1 MKLKLLVGLLA
12 TLALVAQPA
21 VADVRDMA
29 PDSKLNWEVEESY
42 GDSRSQVV
50 ISQQDRQGFWREA
63 AYCTDFGKGK
73 TASFPEGASCD
84 PTTYKTDIL
93 IQFSVLQAPVCEA
106 GGRNCLQ
113 EVFATGP
120 DGQKVVGTF
129 LGYTNPDSAVPAN
142 RTLGNPRGES
152 SGIWQLPGVINS
164 AGTDLYEVHLNM
176 EGGVAEYKRGRLTQK
191 FSLKDRE
198 FNAAIRPVKA
208 TVTPDGVEKDNSCT
222 NCTALPADFNFGL
235 TAILPESIKN
245 WYSGRI
251 QNADVVYKKV
261 DSTYFAITVTGAP
274 MVVPTFKASIRK
286 ADASNNLLDQF
297 HWCQANIN
305 QCWGVYTNGYGNNA
319 NWTDFLE
326 AWRPHVKD
334 SATGSSTVWTI
345 RTVPVFFGDGT
356 DAGFYSC
363 TPKNRAAGIVSTNAL
378 MFNGNV
384 PKYEKGFFN
393 YRVAGMHFEADGQ
406 TEFLGRYEM
415 VMDEQLARCMF
426 KFPRAPLSATVT
438 VSGEKGETVVATS
451 TVSSKGGKLRLAAYN
466 FTFSE
471 KNIKF
476 KLNAKGFVTCTKGK
490 TVRYVKGTK
499 CPSGFKRG

>member
-1 MKLKLLVGLLA
+1 MKLKLLVGSLA
-12 TLALVAQPA
+12 TLALIAQPA

-29 PDSKLNWEVEESY
+29 PDANLSWGIEESY
-42 GDSRSQVV
+42 WDSRSQVV
-50 ISQQDRQGFWREA
+50 ISQNDREA
-63 AYCTDFGKGK
+63 AYCTEFGKGK
-73 TASFPEGASCD
+73 TAYFPEGASCD
-84 PTTYKTDIL
+84 PASYRGDVL
-93 IQFSVLQAPVCEA
+93 IQFSALHAPVCEA
-106 GGRNCLQ
+106 GGKNCLQ

-120 DGQKVVGTF
+120 DGKKVVGTF

-176 EGGVAEYKRGRLTQK
+176 EGGIVPFKKGKQTGK

-198 FNAAIRPVKA
+198 FNAGIRPVKA
-208 TVTPDGVEKDNSCT
+208 NTITTGVEKAPCN
-222 NCTALPADFNFGL
+222 NCTDLPADYRFGL
-235 TAILPESIKN
+235 TAILPESVMN

-251 QNADVVYKKV
+251 QNADVVYQRV
-261 DSTYFAITVTGAP
+261 DSTYFAITVTGSP
-274 MVVPTFKASIRK
+274 IEVPTFRGNIKRS
-286 ADASNNLLDQF
+286 DASSNLLKQF
-297 HWCQANIN
+297 HWCEADWPD
-305 QCWGVYTNGYGNNA
+305 CWGVYTNGYGNEA

-334 SATGSSTVWTI
+334 TATGSSTVWTI
-345 RTVPVFFGDGT
+345 RTVPIFFGGGET
-356 DAGFYSC
+356 GNFYAC
-363 TPKNRAAGIVSTNAL
+363 APKNKAAGIVSTNAM

-406 TEFLGRYEM
+406 TEFLGRYEF
-415 VMDEQLARCMF
+415 VMDEQFARCMF

-438 VSGEKGETVVATS
+438 VSGEEGETVVATS